1 MASDEVELTLDDG
14 VVEVVLLVDDEDV
27 TLGLEGSADVTSD
40 EVISEEFDSV
50 VELTEVVTS
59 DELPTDEASD
69 ELLSEGKVEVL
80 LELLCDVVLDDCA
93 VEEDG
98 LDGVGVDEV
107 VDCVDELVIGGGST
121 ISGESPWKS
130 LWSPAS
136 GSSSDDVFSEEVKSD
151 EEASEVPPITL
162 LMVSLVTDNTRTESR
177 LATKTYLSLVV
188 IPTIIS
194 SFSLP

>member
-14 VVEVVLLVDDEDV
+14 AVEVVLLVDDEDV

-98 LDGVGVDEV
+98 LDGVGADEV

-130 LWSPAS
+130 LWSPVS

-151 EEASEVPPITL
+151 EEGSEVPPITL
-162 LMVSLVTDNTRTESR
+162 LTVSLVTDNTRTESR